1 MKLPLSSYS
10 DCWRPLSVLA
20 LGWGLV
26 VPLPVLAAQGPDARP
41 GVTRASAAV
50 GQARLVESGA
60 VAKAG
65 LAVGAEARAEGRFA
79 LVTGAGRVFHRTD
92 AAVRALKTVDVP
104 DTAVQLHTWQEEGAD
119 GVRQDFFAYSRGGT
133 ELMGRVQPTS
143 YLIRLAGTQFDPV
156 RGAMPL
162 TTGLLSADPDN
173 TLELVQFQGTPL
185 PEFRA
190 AIEAAGGKVLRF
202 LTDHTFLV
210 ELDASAH
217 KRVAEL
223 PYVRWV
229 GPYHPEYRVEAPLR
243 EAMLGRAARLEPQR
257 YSIMVGENGAARQ
270 AEVADL
276 VRRLGGTV
284 ELVEPGGW
292 RVEAT
297 LTQPQ
302 LERLVRSNAVQF
314 IDRWGGPGEVDMNN
328 VRAIGGAAAL
338 ETLEGWTGQ
347 GVRGEIFDTELR
359 TTHQEWATPPII
371 HSTSSTG
378 SAHGT
383 SCYSINF
390 ARGVDGA
397 ARGLLP
403 SGQGIFYLYSESTQF
418 GGTKSRYDINREL
431 TDPAGPY
438 RAVFQTSSVGSA
450 LGTTYTTISAEV
462 DDYLLKYP
470 ILSTQSQ
477 SNSGTRNSRPQAWA
491 KNIVSV
497 GGMYH
502 YDNTNRADDHWGSGA
517 SIGPAADGRIKPDL
531 AYFYDAIRAANNTSN
546 TSYYNFSGTSAA
558 TPQTSGHFG
567 LLFQMWHNGVWA
579 GFGGGADVFASR
591 PQMATAKALMINM
604 AYRYN
609 WLAGGSNGDLDRYK
623 QGWGTADVKRLYDRA
638 AVTSIVNET
647 DVLLPLTKKT
657 YAVSVATG
665 ETELNVTLVYTD
677 PAGTVGAAQ
686 ARINDLSLRVTSPS
700 GVVYWGNN
708 GLTAGNVS
716 TSGGVSNKLDTV
728 ENVFLTNPAAGTW
741 TVEVLA
747 DELVQD
753 ARPETT
759 AIDADYGL
767 VVSGGKF
774 L

>member
-1 MKLPLSSYS
+1 MKTPFASYA
-10 DCWRPLSVLA
+10 DRWRPLSVLA

-26 VPLPVLAAQGPDARP
+26 LPLPSLAASQPDARP
-41 GVTRASAAV
+41 GVASPASALAPARV
-50 GQARLVESGA
+50 VEATEAEGARLVGGFEGGA
-60 VAKAG
+60 
-65 LAVGAEARAEGRFA
+65 GRFA
-79 LVTGAGRVFHRTD
+79 LVTGAGLVFHRTD
-92 AAVRALKTVDVP
+92 GAVRGLRTVDVP
-104 DTAVQLHTWQEEGAD
+104 STAVQLHTWEELGAD
-119 GVRQDFFAYSRGGT
+119 GARQDFFAYSRGGV
-133 ELMGRVQPTS
+133 ELMGRVQATT
-143 YLIRLAGTQFDPV
+143 YQVELEHVRFDPV
-156 RGAMPL
+156 RGARPL
-162 TTGLLSADPDN
+162 VTGLLSADPDN
-173 TLELVQFQGTPL
+173 TLQLVQFQGTPL
-185 PEFRA
+185 PEFRSE
-190 AIEAAGGKVLRF
+190 IEAAGGKVLRF

-210 ELDASAH
+210 EMSPDTQ
-217 KRVAEL
+217 KRVGEL

-243 EAMLGRAARLEPQR
+243 EAMLGRTARLERQR
-257 YSIMVGENGAARQ
+257 YSIMVGEHGAKRQ
-270 AEVADL
+270 EEVAEL
-276 VRRLGGTV
+276 VRKLGGTV

-292 RVEAT
+292 RVEAS
-297 LTQPQ
+297 LNQAQ
-302 LERLVRSNAVQF
+302 LEKLVRSNAVQF
-314 IDRWGGPGEVDMNN
+314 IDRWGGPGEVDVNN
-328 VRAIGGAAAL
+328 VRIVGGANHL
-338 ETLEGWTGQ
+338 ETVKGWTGQ

-371 HSTSSTG
+371 HSTSTAG

-390 ARGVDGA
+390 ARGVDPA
-397 ARGLLP
+397 ARGILP
-403 SGQGIFYLYSESTQF
+403 SGQGIFFLYSESTQF
-418 GGTKSRYDINREL
+418 GGTKSRYTINQEL
-431 TDPAGPY
+431 INPAGPY

-462 DDYLLKYP
+462 DDYLLKHP

-502 YDNTNRADDHWGSGA
+502 FDNAVRTDDRWNGGA

-531 AYFYDAIRAANNTSN
+531 SYYYDAIRSASNASN
-546 TSYYNFSGTSAA
+546 TSYTNFGGTSAA
-558 TPQTSGHFG
+558 TPETAGHFG

-604 AYRYN
+604 AHRYN
-609 WLAGGSNGDLDRYK
+609 WLAGGSNADLDRNK
-623 QGWGTADVKRLYDRA
+623 QGWGTADVKRLLDRA

-647 DVLLPLTKKT
+647 DVLTPLATKT
-657 YAVSVATG
+657 YNVAVATG
-665 ETELNVTLVYTD
+665 QTELNVTMVYND
-677 PAGTVGAAQ
+677 PAGTVGAAR

-716 TSGGVSNKLDTV
+716 TAGGVSNKVDTV
-728 ENVFLTNPAAGTW
+728 ENVFLANPAAGTW
-741 TVEVLA
+741 KVEVLA

-753 ARPETT
+753 ARLETT

>member
-1 MKLPLSSYS
+1 MKIPFSSYA
-10 DCWRPLSVLA
+10 DRWRPLTVLA

-26 VPLPVLAAQGPDARP
+26 APLPVLAAQQQEARP
-41 GVTRASAAV
+41 GVTRAPSALAP
-50 GQARLVESGA
+50 ARLVEGDE
-60 VAKAG
+60 VAKARLIPG
-65 LAVGAEARAEGRFA
+65 FEGERGGRFA
-79 LVTGAGRVFHRTD
+79 LATGAGLVFHRTD
-92 AAVRALKTVDVP
+92 AAVRALRTLDVP
-104 DTAVQLHTWQEEGAD
+104 AAAVQLHTWEEEGAD
-119 GVRQDFFAYSRGGT
+119 GVRQDFFAYSKGGT
-133 ELMGRVQPTS
+133 ELMGRVQATS
-143 YLIRLAGTQFDPV
+143 YVIRLEHAQFDPV

-162 TTGLLSADPDN
+162 VTGLLSADPDN
-173 TLELVQFQGTPL
+173 MLRLVQFQGTPL
-185 PEFRA
+185 PEFRSE
-190 AIEAAGGKVLRF
+190 IEASGGKVLRF
-202 LTDHTFLV
+202 LSDHAFLV
-210 ELDASAH
+210 EMDASVQ

-243 EAMLGRAARLEPQR
+243 EAMLGRSARLGPQR
-257 YSIMVGENGAARQ
+257 YSIMVGEHGAARQ

-276 VRRLGGTV
+276 VRKLGGTV
-284 ELVEPGGW
+284 DLVEPGGW

-328 VRAIGGAAAL
+328 VRAVGGAAAL
-338 ETLEGWTGQ
+338 ETLRGWTGQ

-359 TTHQEWATPPII
+359 TTHQEWANAPII
-371 HSTSSTG
+371 HSTSTTG

-383 SCYSINF
+383 ACYSINF
-390 ARGVDGA
+390 ARGVDAA

-403 SGQGIFYLYSESTQF
+403 SGQGIFFLYSQSTQF

-431 TDPAGPY
+431 IDPAGIY
-438 RAVFQTSSVGSA
+438 RAVFQTSSVGST

-462 DDYLLKYP
+462 DDYLLKHP

-497 GGMYH
+497 GGLYH
-502 YDNTNRADDHWGSGA
+502 FDNASRTDDKWDSGA

-531 AYFYDAIRAANNTSN
+531 AYFYDAVRSANNTSN
-546 TSYYNFSGTSAA
+546 TSYYNFGGTSAA
-558 TPQTSGHFG
+558 TPQTAGHFG

-579 GFGGGADVFASR
+579 GFGGGVDVFASR

-604 AYRYN
+604 AHRYN
-609 WLAGGSNGDLDRYK
+609 WWAGGANGDLDRNK

-647 DVLLPLTKKT
+647 DVLVPLAKKLYT
-657 YAVSVATG
+657 VNVLAG
-665 ETELNVTLVYTD
+665 QTELNVTMVYND
-677 PAGTVGAAQ
+677 PAGTVGAAR
-686 ARINDLSLRVTSPS
+686 ARINDLSLRVTSPT
-700 GVVYWGNN
+700 GVIYWGNN
-708 GLTAGNVS
+708 GLTAGNTS
-716 TSGGVSNKLDTV
+716 TSGGVSNKVDTV
-728 ENVFLTNPAAGTW
+728 ENVFLQNPAAGTW

-759 AIDADYGL
+759 VIDADYGL

>member
-1 MKLPLSSYS
+1 MKLPFSSYA
-10 DCWRPLSVLA
+10 DRWRPLSVLA

-26 VPLPVLAAQGPDARP
+26 VPLPVLAAPKPDSQPGVARASEAQGP
-41 GVTRASAAV
+41 
-50 GQARLVESGA
+50 ARLVEAST
-60 VAKAG
+60 VARAG
-65 LAVGAEARAEGRFA
+65 LVAGFENGTGGRFA
-79 LVTGAGRVFHRTD
+79 LVTGAGLVFHRTD
-92 AAVRALKTVDVP
+92 AAVRALRTLDVP
-104 DTAVQLHTWQEEGAD
+104 ASAVQLHTWEEEGPN

-143 YLIRLAGTQFDPV
+143 YVIRLGHTQFDPV

-162 TTGLLSADPDN
+162 VTGLLSADPEN
-173 TLELVQFQGTPL
+173 TLQLVQFQGTPL

-190 AIEAAGGKVLRF
+190 AIEASGGKVLRF
-202 LTDHTFLV
+202 LSDHAYLV
-210 ELDASAH
+210 EMDASAH
-217 KRVAEL
+217 KQVVAL

-243 EAMLGRAARLEPQR
+243 EAMLGRSARLEPQR
-257 YSIMVGENGAARQ
+257 YSIMVGEHGAARQ
-270 AEVADL
+270 GEVAEQ
-276 VRRLGGTV
+276 VRKLGGTV
-284 ELVEPGGW
+284 DLVEPGGW

-328 VRAIGGAAAL
+328 VRTVGGAAAL
-338 ETLEGWTGQ
+338 ETLRGWTGQ

-371 HSTSSTG
+371 HSTSTTG

-383 SCYSINF
+383 ACYSINF
-390 ARGVDGA
+390 ARGVDPA

-403 SGQGIFYLYSESTQF
+403 SGQGIFFLYSQSTQF
-418 GGTKSRYDINREL
+418 GGTKSRYDINKEL
-431 TDPAGPY
+431 IDPAGPY
-438 RAVFQTSSVGSA
+438 RAVFQTSSVGST

-462 DDYLLKYP
+462 DDYLLKHP

-502 YDNTNRADDHWGSGA
+502 YDNTSRTDDRWNGGA

-531 AYFYDAIRAANNTSN
+531 AYFYDAVRSANNSSN

-558 TPQTSGHFG
+558 TPQTAGHFG

-579 GFGGGADVFASR
+579 GFGGGTDVFASR

-609 WLAGGSNGDLDRYK
+609 WTAGGSNGDLDRNK

-647 DVLLPLTKKT
+647 DVLAALGRKLYNVT
-657 YAVSVATG
+657 VATG
-665 ETELNVTLVYTD
+665 QTELNVTMVYND

-708 GLTAGNVS
+708 GLTAGNTS
-716 TSGGVSNKLDTV
+716 TSGGVSNKVDTV
-728 ENVFLTNPAAGTW
+728 ENVFLRNPAAGTW
-741 TVEVLA
+741 KVEVIA

-774 L
+774 I